1 MSTEVAPARGP
12 PVPRDLLEDGMGNKC
27 APLFSADR
35 DFIQYTIDHATRY
48 RGEIDPEQIYQMNK
62 QVQHTKTFNEFSS
75 QTTTDIMMLIK
86 YNNLLNYN
94 PRIHRLIQKRKR
106 YADEHL
112 SLTDWISLQYYGF
125 KTLQTEWLNPE
136 EDEEEYDPEIHG

>member
-1 MSTEVAPARGP
+1 MSTEVAPASGP
-12 PVPRDLLEDGMGNKC
+12 PVPHDLLEDGMGNKC

-62 QVQHTKTFNEFSS
+62 QVQHTKTFKEFYNQKS
-75 QTTTDIMMLIK
+75 TDIMMLIK
-86 YNNLLNYN
+86 YNNLLNYMPN
-94 PRIHRLIQKRKR
+94 IHRLIQKRNR
-106 YADEHL
+106 SADEHREL
-112 SLTDWISLQYYGF
+112 IRWISLQIDGF
-125 KTLQTEWLNPE
+125 KTLQTEWMNQE